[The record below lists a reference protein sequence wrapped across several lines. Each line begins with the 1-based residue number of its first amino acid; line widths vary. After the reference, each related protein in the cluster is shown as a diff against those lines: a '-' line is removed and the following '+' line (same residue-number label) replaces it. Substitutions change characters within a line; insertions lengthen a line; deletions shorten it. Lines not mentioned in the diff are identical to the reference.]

1 MSAVAPSMCDETQ
14 FFVIARSPCDEVI
27 QSLLGQTGLLRF
39 ARNDGV
45 LIRYGELARRRF
57 GRTSLRDQPLQFGNA
72 RAAIGAGLQL
82 CADLGG

>member
-14 FFVIARSPCDEVI
+14 FFVIARSTCDKAI

-45 LIRYGELARRRF
+45 LIRDGELVRRLF
-57 GRTSLRDQPLQFGNA
+57 SSTHLRDQSLQFGNA
-72 RAAIGAGLQL
+72 RTAIGAGLQL
-82 CADLGG
+82 CAELGG